1 MSDEELLR
9 SANLILVDSN
19 TGKEGITL
27 AAILLFGPDNLIYSV
42 LAHHKTDA
50 IFCMFN
56 VDRYDDRDVI
66 LTNLMDSYDCLIAFG
81 EKHLNDLFTMD
92 GIISVSSRDKILRE
106 IVSNLLAHRNFSD
119 AYVAK
124 MVIEKDRIFTEI
136 GLADE
141 LGSGMRNTYKYTR
154 LYSGAEPQFVRGMC
168 FGQLFR

>member
-50 IFCMFN
+50 IFRMFN

-66 LTNLMDSYDCLIAFG
+66 LTNHLDSYDRLIAFG
-81 EKHLNDLFTMD
+81 ENHALFPD
-92 GIISVSSRDKILRE
+92 SLFCIQKEAISLKISIIQK
-106 IVSNLLAHRNFSD
+106 
-119 AYVAK
+119 
-124 MVIEKDRIFTEI
+124 
-136 GLADE
+136 
-141 LGSGMRNTYKYTR
+141 
-154 LYSGAEPQFVRGMC
+154 
-168 FGQLFR
+168 